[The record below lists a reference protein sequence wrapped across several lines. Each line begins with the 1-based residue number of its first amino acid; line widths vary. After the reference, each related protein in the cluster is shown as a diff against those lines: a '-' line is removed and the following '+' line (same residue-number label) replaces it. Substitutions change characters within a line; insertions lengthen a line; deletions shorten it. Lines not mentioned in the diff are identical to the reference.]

1 MIRLSDGTLRTVLYS
16 IAVTVSW
23 ILTTVSY
30 ILSASH

>member
-1 MIRLSDGTLRTVLYS
+1 MIRLSDRTLKTALYG

-23 ILTTVSY
+23 ILTTVYY